1 MYFVAYLIYSSV
13 YVHIYIYIKL
23 LYIVYGRIAAFCKL
37 ITLSY
42 TEVVSELLKH
52 SADVN
57 AQAENGYT
65 ALLQRG
71 NELGLP
77 TAPSG

>member
-1 MYFVAYLIYSSV
+1 M
-13 YVHIYIYIKL
+13 
-23 LYIVYGRIAAFCKL
+23 IAAFCNL

-57 AQAENGYT
+57 AQAENGYS
-65 ALLQRG
+65 ALLQHG

-77 TAPSG
+77 